1 MKTRAHRETKRP
13 HKPGDSLPKT
23 EALPGRSLDLAG
35 ASTVRIGL
43 AREMHRRGARLLSWC
58 PASLD
63 GRWRG
68 GPVVAMPRFHVTPI
82 DKRILKPG
90 WAGEPE
96 PSELVFLK
104 ERLEKDQRLAVRW
117 GFDLATTKRPEW
129 AILQVAMWGNPK
141 QQALNTALTRR
152 EINVLHGVQVPLL

>member
-1 MKTRAHRETKRP
+1 
-13 HKPGDSLPKT
+13 
-23 EALPGRSLDLAG
+23 
-35 ASTVRIGL
+35 
-43 AREMHRRGARLLSWC
+43 
-58 PASLD
+58 
-63 GRWRG
+63 
-68 GPVVAMPRFHVTPI
+68 MP

-117 GFDLATTKRPEW
+117 GFDPATSEHPEW

-141 QQALNTALTRR
+141 QQALNTALTRER
-152 EINVLHGVQVPLL
+152 VNGLNGVQIPLL